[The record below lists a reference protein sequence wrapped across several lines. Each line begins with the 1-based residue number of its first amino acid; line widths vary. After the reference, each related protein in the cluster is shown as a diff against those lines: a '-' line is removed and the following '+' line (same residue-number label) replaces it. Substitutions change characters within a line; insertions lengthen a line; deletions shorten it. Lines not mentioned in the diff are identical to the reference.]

1 MKHISRLADTKV
13 IMDNGEEKDISRR
26 RDKRFVSEFNFF
38 SSGGWI

>member
-13 IMDNGEEKDISRR
+13 IMDNGEEKYISRR
-26 RDKRFVSEFNFF
+26 RYKSFLSEFNFF